1 MQEIAKLYE
10 TAPLPYEYVHVP
22 TPDEPENVP
31 KHQIRYYVNKV
42 ITNLTRSA
50 FKHAG
55 FVPTSSPRIWNASWG
70 RQYQERDYQKCQNW
84 QKINHYAGAFLMGRK
99 DNLNARMKELAAR
112 GEGLAD
118 FYPQS
123 FLLPEDQDALNKA
136 WKSKKLWIVKPSA
149 SSRGRGIH
157 IVNSEVDQVPT
168 TAGIVQY
175 YIEHPLLITQRKFD
189 IRLYAL
195 ITSCDPLRIYM
206 HKAGLARF
214 CTHKYNLDGDYN
226 DTHMHLT
233 NFSLNK
239 DDESFN
245 RCDTGIESVEDSK
258 WSFPFFINHLKQN
271 GYDTDLIMSRLEHVT
286 ISTVIAGFQA
296 IRKHHQKLIPH
307 RHTSYE
313 MYGIDIMF
321 DENLCPHLIEINI
334 SPSMSGMDSK
344 LDNDI
349 KFPLMLDLLRMA
361 RIIDCDCTA
370 KYPCPGVDMIDDAWR
385 ESTGEVRQEE
395 VMEMKKNGW
404 ENPVFGDIQMIRD
417 YIEEQSILGGFRR
430 VFPKRKTMDTF
441 IPCFEKLSYFDTMFQ
456 QWIRMPTS
464 ERLRVIKDNF
474 PSYATQLEGICQ
486 DAATFVSN

>member
-1 MQEIAKLYE
+1 MQELANLFD
-10 TAPLPYEYVHVP
+10 TAPLPYTYVHIP
-22 TPDEPENVP
+22 QPDEPDNVP
-31 KHQIRYYVNKV
+31 KYPIAYYVNKV

-55 FVPTSSPRIWNASWG
+55 FKVTTSPKNWNASWG
-70 RQYQERDYQKCQNW
+70 RQYQEKDYQRCQNW

-99 DNLNARMKELAAR
+99 DNLNTRMTELAQR
-112 GEGLAD
+112 GPGLAE

-123 FLLPEDQDALNKA
+123 FLLPEDQEGLNKA
-136 WKSKKLWIVKPSA
+136 WQTKKLWIVKPSA

-157 IVNSEVDQVPT
+157 IVNSQVDEIPT
-168 TAGIVQY
+168 TAGVVQS

-195 ITSCDPLRIYM
+195 IPSCDPLRIYM

-239 DDESFN
+239 DDENFN
-245 RCDTGIESVEDSK
+245 RCDTGVESVDDSK
-258 WSFPFFINHLKQN
+258 WSFPFFMNHLKEN
-271 GYDTDLIMSRLEHVT
+271 GFDCDLIMERLEHVT
-286 ISTVIAGFQA
+286 ISTVIAGFAA

-349 KFPLMLDLLRMA
+349 KYPLMLDLLRMA
-361 RIIDCDCTA
+361 RIIDCDPNR
-370 KYPCPGVDMIDDAWR
+370 KYPCPGVGMIDDAWR
-385 ESTGEVRQEE
+385 NSVTDERYNEVVEE
-395 VMEMKKNGW
+395 KKDGW
-404 ENPVFGDIQMIRD
+404 KNPTFGDIQMIRD
-417 YIEEQSILGGFRR
+417 YIEEQNILGGFRR
-430 VFPKRKTMDTF
+430 VFPKKKTMDKF
-441 IPCFEKLSYFDTMFQ
+441 IPCFEKLSYFDTMYQ
-456 QWIRMPTS
+456 NWIRMPTKD
-464 ERLRVIKDNF
+464 RVKVIKDNF
-474 PSYATQLEGICQ
+474 ANYAAEMQEIRQ
-486 DAATFVSN
+486 DAATFQ